1 MRVEA
6 SEVLNQE
13 AKPEVEEEIVSQA
26 AGKAG
31 NIPLMRKRTDK
42 MLELYV
48 EYAKILRPFFE
59 DEADSSENSPEAT
72 AELLKPLFEKMR
84 EALEELDM
92 DKMDEVLA
100 EFKSYSYPSD
110 MQEYLNQLALS
121 VESLDVDSCMS
132 ILEFWEKE
140 Y

>member
-13 AKPEVEEEIVSQA
+13 EKPEVEEEIVSQA

-31 NIPLMRKRTDK
+31 NIPLIRKRT
-42 MLELYV
+42 
-48 EYAKILRPFFE
+48 
-59 DEADSSENSPEAT
+59 
-72 AELLKPLFEKMR
+72 
-84 EALEELDM
+84 

-100 EFKSYSYPSD
+100 QFKFYSYPSD

>member
-1 MRVEA
+1 MGSGDVVINDFFIAMDNHFECLTTSNRMDDMKVHMKYFNPQCIVVSLRDET
-6 SEVLNQE
+6 
-13 AKPEVEEEIVSQA
+13 PEEMQRISFMKLKLV
-26 AGKAG
+26 
-31 NIPLMRKRTDK
+31 
-42 MLELYV
+42 
-48 EYAKILRPFFE
+48 
-59 DEADSSENSPEAT
+59 DEFLP
-72 AELLKPLFEKMR
+72 LLKSLFEKMR